1 MKILV
6 TGGTG
11 YIGSHYIIE
20 QIRNTGWEIVS
31 IDNYLNSSPKTMD
44 RIERITGRKVR
55 NYEIDL
61 RDRRSTL
68 KFFEDQ
74 GDIRGIVHFA
84 ALKSVPDSVEEPL
97 LYYDNNINGLLNILT
112 AIEQYHIPYFI
123 FSSSSSIYG
132 NVEKLPVDEKTPMGH
147 AECPY
152 AHTKQIG
159 EGILEHFYLKHQ
171 DLKGIALRYFNPVG
185 ADETGLNG
193 EDPINRATNLVPVI
207 TQVASGIIPQLTVY
221 GDDWNTR
228 DGTCIRDYIHV
239 SDIADA
245 HIRALEF
252 LIDRKAGKNYEIFN
266 LGTGNGV
273 TVLEAVYAFE
283 KTTGEKLN
291 YRIGQRRPGDVEAVY
306 SDNRYTENNLGWKPT
321 RNIEEMMLSAWKWQ
335 QNLNVETRK

>member
-20 QIRNTGWEIVS
+20 QIRNTDWDIVS
-31 IDNYLNSSPKTMD
+31 IDNYLNSSPRT
-44 RIERITGRKVR
+44 IERIEKISGRKVL

-61 RDRRSTL
+61 RDQRSTL

-84 ALKSVPDSVEEPL
+84 ALKSVPESVEEPL

-112 AIEQYHIPYFI
+112 AIEQFRIPYFI
-123 FSSSSSIYG
+123 FSSSASVYG
-132 NVEKLPVDEKTPMGH
+132 NVEKLPVDEQTPMGH

-159 EGILEHFYLKHQ
+159 EGILEHFYRKHP
-171 DLKGIALRYFNPVG
+171 DLHGIALRYFNPVG

-193 EDPINRATNLVPVI
+193 EDPINRPTNLVPVI
-207 TQVASGIIPQLTVY
+207 TQVASGILPQLVIY
-221 GDDWNTR
+221 GNDWNTR

-239 SDIADA
+239 SDIAEA
-245 HIRALEF
+245 HIQALEY
-252 LIDRKAGKNYEIFN
+252 LIEEKAAKNYEIFN

-273 TVLEAVYAFE
+273 SVLEAVNAFE

-291 YRIGQRRPGDVEAVY
+291 YTLGSRRPGDVEAVY
-306 SDNRYTENNLGWKPT
+306 SDNRYTESQLGWTPK
-321 RNIEEMMLSAWKWQ
+321 RNIEEMMRSAWKWQ
-335 QNLNVETRK
+335 QNLNRETGR

>member
-20 QIRNTGWEIVS
+20 QIRNTEWDIVS
-31 IDNYLNSSPKTMD
+31 IDNYLNSSPKTID
-44 RIERITGRKVR
+44 RIKKITGRKVR

-61 RDRRSTL
+61 RDKRSTL

-84 ALKSVPDSVEEPL
+84 ALKSVPESVEAPL
-97 LYYDNNINGLLNILT
+97 LYYDNNINGLVNILT
-112 AIEQYHIPYFI
+112 AVEQFQIPYFI
-123 FSSSSSIYG
+123 FSSSASVYG

-147 AECPY
+147 AESPY

-159 EGILEHFYLKHQ
+159 EGILEHFYHKNQ
-171 DLKGIALRYFNPVG
+171 NLKGISLRYFNPVG

-193 EDPINRATNLVPVI
+193 EDPINRPTNLVPVI
-207 TQVASGIIPQLTVY
+207 TQVASGMIPQLTIY
-221 GDDWNTR
+221 GEDWNTR
-228 DGTCIRDYIHV
+228 DGTCVRDYIHV
-239 SDIADA
+239 SDIAEA
-245 HIRALEF
+245 HIKALEY
-252 LIDRKAGKNYEIFN
+252 LVSGKPEKNHEIFN

-273 TVLEAVYAFE
+273 SVLEAVKAFE

-291 YRIGQRRPGDVEAVY
+291 YTLGSRRPGDVEAVY
-306 SDNRYTENNLGWKPT
+306 SDNRFTESRLGWKPV
-321 RNIEEMMLSAWKWQ
+321 RDIEEMMKSAWKWQ
-335 QNLNVETRK
+335 QNLNMETGK